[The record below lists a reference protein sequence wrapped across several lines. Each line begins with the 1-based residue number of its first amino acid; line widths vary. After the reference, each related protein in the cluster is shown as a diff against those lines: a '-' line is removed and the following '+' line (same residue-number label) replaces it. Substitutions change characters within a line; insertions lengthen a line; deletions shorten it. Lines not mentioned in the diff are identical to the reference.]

1 MFHFVVKIFLSV
13 GMVANTCMTLANKY
27 LFWSI
32 HPHGT
37 VLMDVSLIDGTFKL
51 SPSHIKKDRS
61 KNTQYFWDLHGIIK
75 VILLNNLRLSTM
87 DFAGHL
93 KVQLYNGTKAVCLC
107 GPQLIVHSIC
117 AGIHGNIVS
126 TGQPCYAYCWSIGN
140 ARFWSANHV
149 ESFCR
154 NAGFHMPMPQWDC
167 SLSQMHP
174 PIAWTLGKVKK
185 SLDLSCLVF
194 LTNTMMAYHRFC
206 DMLQCS
212 ELWWGEPPHGYAEL
226 LLCFISTSTQ
236 TFMFQVLSC

>member
-1 MFHFVVKIFLSV
+1 MSLGQQVSAESVQFQQDYAKSLSSPSEQSRCKNPSLMFHFVVKIFLSV

-149 ESFCR
+149 ESILPQCR
-154 NAGFHMPMPQWDC
+154 GSTCQCPNGTVACPRC
-167 SLSQMHP
+167 
-174 PIAWTLGKVKK
+174 I
-185 SLDLSCLVF
+185 
-194 LTNTMMAYHRFC
+194 
-206 DMLQCS
+206 LQ
-212 ELWWGEPPHGYAEL
+212 
-226 LLCFISTSTQ
+226 
-236 TFMFQVLSC
+236 